1 MPSLKATLSMD
12 AAQFNAAAQ
21 RVTERTRAMAAQMGK
36 AGFGKASVDAAMA
49 AEKFSGMKAEM
60 VKMGMSPAAAQAALK
75 AQEMA
80 DKADKAAKSTSALGG
95 AAKMM
100 GAYLTVDFL
109 RGQAQQILE
118 YGGKISDLSARLGI
132 STTAVQEWGYALKQ
146 NGGDVEDMS
155 RFFERLAMARR
166 DALEGN
172 DKKAASFEKLGVSK
186 EMLQTGSLEDIG
198 ARIGK
203 SFEGGADPQQFMAEL
218 RDVGGRAAGNMVAMF
233 SQGFGQLAMEAR
245 DLGVVMSESTI
256 ASLDTLGDR
265 LDQLKMQFQ
274 TTIAPVF
281 VTIGELA
288 INAVKAVSAMLAGW
302 KGFLGG
308 VSEGAKEGGL
318 MGLANPLL
326 LASKGFKG
334 FMEGYGKAVE
344 GDIKEQDVL
353 DKVQDKK
360 KEGFKLRNIE
370 TKDEKKE
377 RLELER
383 ADKKA
388 ATEQKDESQDLLRLG
403 KHQLSQRQQ
412 MGGFGIGGFASSGM
426 IYGPEQA
433 AQNAREKMV
442 LSLESIEKL
451 LKARGQSWDTSST
464 TVDY

>member
-1 MPSLKATLSMD
+1 MD

-21 RVTERTRAMAAQMGK
+21 RVTERTRQMAAQMGK
-36 AGFGKASVDAAMA
+36 AGFSKASVDAAVA

-75 AQEMA
+75 AQQMA
-80 DKADKAAKSTSALGG
+80 DGADKAAKSTSALGS

-109 RGQAQQILE
+109 RNQATQVLE
-118 YGGKISDLSARLGI
+118 YGGKINDLSARLGI

-146 NGGDVEDMS
+146 NGGEVEDAS
-155 RFFERLAMARR
+155 RFFEQLAKNRSA
-166 DALEGN
+166 ALEGSEG
-172 DKKAASFEKLGVSK
+172 KMASFEKLGVSK
-186 EMLQTGSLEDIG
+186 EMLQTGRLEDIG
-198 ARIGK
+198 AQIGK
-203 SFEGGADPQQFMAEL
+203 SFEGGADAQQFMAEL
-218 RDVGGRAAGNMVAMF
+218 RDVGGRSAGEMVAMF
-233 SQGFGQLAMEAR
+233 SQGFGQLSQEAR
-245 DLGVVMSESTI
+245 DLGVVMSEPTI

-274 TTIAPVF
+274 TTIAPIF
-281 VTIGELA
+281 VGIGEVA

-308 VSEGAKEGGL
+308 VAEGMKEGGA

-326 LASKGFKG
+326 LASKGLKG
-334 FMEGYGKAVE
+334 FMEGYGDAVK

-353 DKVQDKK
+353 DKVQEKK
-360 KEGFKLRNIE
+360 KEGFKLKNIE
-370 TKDEKKE
+370 TKEDKKE

-383 ADKKA
+383 VDKKA
-388 ATEQKDESQDLLRLG
+388 AAEQKDEGQDLLRLG

-426 IYGPEQA
+426 VYGPEQA
-433 AQNAREKMV
+433 AQATRNKMATH
-442 LSLESIEKL
+442 LENIEKL
-451 LKARGQSWDTSST
+451 FKQRGQSWDSSST
-464 TVDY
+464 TVEY